1 MREFDAPR
9 ALVWQAWTDPK
20 HLAQWWG
27 PNGFSTTTSAFD
39 MRPGGV
45 WRFVMHGPDG
55 RDYENRI
62 TFDEIVKPERIRYHH
77 GGGSDVEPV
86 QFRTTV
92 TFEDLG
98 VQPDPPHPAR
108 RVPVGRRARARHQG
122 LRRRQGRGRRRC
134 HASPPTWP
142 RFRPEYQRNPTR
154 RTPCQPCKEI
164 TPCLWFDTEA
174 EAAANHYVSIFKN
187 SKIVKIGR
195 YGKEGKEVTGKEAGS
210 VMAVEFEIEGQKFV
224 ALNGGPQFKFDEAI
238 SFQISCETQAEI
250 DHFWSKLTDGGKE
263 VQCGW
268 LKDKF
273 GLSWQ
278 VIPKMLTELLGHSN
292 PDKAGRVMKAMLQMK
307 KFDIAA
313 LQKAAA

>member
-1 MREFDAPR
+1 MPI
-9 ALVWQAWTDPK
+9 
-20 HLAQWWG
+20 AQQ
-27 PNGFSTTTSAFD
+27 
-39 MRPGGV
+39 
-45 WRFVMHGPDG
+45 
-55 RDYENRI
+55 
-62 TFDEIVKPERIRYHH
+62 K
-77 GGGSDVEPV
+77 
-86 QFRTTV
+86 
-92 TFEDLG
+92 
-98 VQPDPPHPAR
+98 
-108 RVPVGRRARARHQG
+108 
-122 LRRRQGRGRRRC
+122 
-134 HASPPTWP
+134 
-142 RFRPEYQRNPTR
+142 
-154 RTPCQPCKEI
+154 I

-195 YGKEGKEVTGKEAGS
+195 YGKEGKEIHGKQAGS

-224 ALNGGPQFKFDEAI
+224 GLNGGPQFKFTEAI
-238 SFQISCETQAEI
+238 SFQITCDSQAEI

-278 VIPKMLTELLGHSN
+278 VVPRVLPELLGN
-292 PDKAGRVMKAMLQMK
+292 ANAEKADRVMKAMLQMK